1 MRKSN
6 FYAIGLKGWVQIRE
20 CAEEPQR
27 LETVAFIP
35 VREEREV
42 WDPKNSF
49 YRYKTITVKR
59 KLTQVVYEGGKEI
72 LTIAHPKLSRAL
84 KLSVPAGSCIKLTAA
99 QVDKLKGG
107 KHVKAR
113 VNI

>member
-1 MRKSN
+1 MRKSK

-20 CAEEPQR
+20 CQEPPQR

-35 VREEREV
+35 VKEEREV

-59 KLTQVVYEGGKEI
+59 KLVNVVYEGGVEL
-72 LTIAHPKLSRAL
+72 LTLSHPTFSRRL
-84 KLSVPAGSCIKLTAA
+84 KMGVAEHECLMLTPA
-99 QVDKLKGG
+99 QVNLLKG
-107 KHVKAR
+107 KRNVKAR
-113 VNI
+113 VNV